1 MTSYRLSSPAPGVF
15 FAEGPSV
22 NWVIVAGSRGPVL
35 IDTGY
40 PADADAVR
48 ASLHESGWQ
57 VSDLVAILITHG
69 HGDHIGNAAALA
81 DEAGCPVY
89 ADADELPNIRREILE
104 QVGVSELLPHLFR
117 PGVARWALHAIKAG
131 GKNAVPVASVLP
143 FPEDAAERLGVEVAA
158 VRLPGHTRGHSGY
171 LLPAHDVLVVGDALV
186 TAHPTSPLHGPQL
199 LPTVFHGS
207 PAAAREALGALGGIP
222 ARIVLPGHGPLL
234 RTTPA
239 DAAARAAASAPVF

>member
-40 PADADAVR
+40 PADAASVR
-48 ASLHESGWQ
+48 ASLREAGWE

-69 HGDHIGNAAALA
+69 HGDHIGNAATLA

-89 ADADELPNIRREILE
+89 ADPDELANVRREILE
-104 QVGVSELLPHLFR
+104 QISVADLLPHVFR
-117 PGVARWALHAIKAG
+117 PGVVRWALRAIKAG
-131 GKNAVPVASVLP
+131 GKKAAPVASVLP
-143 FPEDAAERLGVEVAA
+143 FPDDAVEQFGVEIAA

-171 LLPAHDVLVVGDALV
+171 RLPAHGVLIAGDALV

-199 LPTVFHGS
+199 LPSVFHGS

-239 DAAARAAASAPVF
+239 DAAARAAPSGSAF

>member
-40 PADADAVR
+40 PADAASVR
-48 ASLHESGWQ
+48 ASLREAGWE

-69 HGDHIGNAAALA
+69 HGDHIGNAATLA

-89 ADADELPNIRREILE
+89 ADPDELANVRREILE
-104 QVGVSELLPHLFR
+104 QISVADLLPHVFR

-131 GKNAVPVASVLP
+131 GKSAEPVAAVLP
-143 FPEDAAERLGVEVAA
+143 FPDGAAEMLGLEIVP

-171 LLPAHDVLVVGDALV
+171 RLPAHDVLIAGDALV
-186 TAHPTSPLHGPQL
+186 TAHPTSPRHGPQL
-199 LPTVFHGS
+199 LPSVFHGT
-207 PAAAREALGALGGIP
+207 PERARDALEVLKHVS

-234 RTTPA
+234 RSTPA
-239 DAAARAAASAPVF
+239 DAAAQAARTGAHF